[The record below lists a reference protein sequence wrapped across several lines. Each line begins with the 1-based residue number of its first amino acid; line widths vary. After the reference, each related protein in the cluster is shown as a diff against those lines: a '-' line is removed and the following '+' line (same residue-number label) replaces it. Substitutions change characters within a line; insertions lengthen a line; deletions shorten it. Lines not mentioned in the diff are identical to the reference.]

1 MAAVADTAGDFV
13 FEHRKF
19 GGVLGEL
26 YYSGIAEAA
35 GVSGV
40 AWGLSSL
47 ILGGN
52 RTSAVVGDME
62 TALACRSHAE
72 VLAVGGGYM

>member
-13 FEHRKF
+13 FEHRKLD
-19 GGVLGEL
+19 GVPGEL

-35 GVSGV
+35 GVLGV
-40 AWGLSSL
+40 AWRLPSL

-52 RTSAVVGDME
+52 RTSAAVGD
-62 TALACRSHAE
+62 TKTVLACCSHAE
-72 VLAVGGGYM
+72 VLVVGGGYM